1 MSYLKSRSLIHR
13 DLAARNVLVQN
24 RIKVLITDFG
34 LSRLVQSDESVY
46 EATESKVNNAL
57 TIWFFQFIVD
67 ACSLVSS

>member
-1 MSYLKSRSLIHR
+1 MSYLKSRNLIHR

-46 EATESKVNNAL
+46 EATGSKVNNAL

-67 ACSLVSS
+67 ACLLVSS